1 MRITSWPIKER
12 PREKLLERGAKT
24 LSNAELLAI
33 FIRNGT
39 RGKTAVD
46 LAHELLKHFGGLRH
60 LLDASEAQ
68 ICNFRGLGKA
78 KYAELQ
84 ATLEISRRYLEGQ
97 LMQTNVISNTK
108 TAYLYLAAKLRN
120 YQHEVFACL
129 LLDNK
134 NHLIHYEEL
143 FRGTIN
149 NTTIYPREIAKLAL
163 QHNAAAIIFA
173 HNHPSGIPT
182 PSPQDKTLTSTL
194 TKILHPLGIKVLD
207 HIIIGKNDYVALG
220 ATSNFR
226 LATRSISL

>member
-1 MRITSWPIKER
+1 MPITNWPITER
-12 PREKLLERGAKT
+12 PREKLLERGAKI

-33 FIRNGT
+33 FIRSGT

-97 LMQTNVISNTK
+97 LMQTNIVSNPK
-108 TAYLYLAAKLRN
+108 TAHLYLAAKLRN

-149 NTTIYPREIAKLAL
+149 NTTVYPREIVKLAL
-163 QHNAAAIIFA
+163 HHNAAAIIFA
-173 HNHPSGIPT
+173 HNHPSGTPT
-182 PSPQDKTLTSTL
+182 PSPQDRALTSTL
-194 TKILHPLGIKVLD
+194 TEILRPLDIKVLD
-207 HIIIGKNDYVALG
+207 HIIIGKNGYVALG
-220 ATSNFR
+220 VASSFCKP
-226 LATRSISL
+226 